1 MNDFLKVEKYST
13 KKFAVFTISY
23 IYNLEIL
30 SLIFPPKR
38 LYFNIPKSISPIILK
53 KNISILKIV
62 KIKVYAEV
70 MRW

>member
-1 MNDFLKVEKYST
+1 MIFSRWKNTQL